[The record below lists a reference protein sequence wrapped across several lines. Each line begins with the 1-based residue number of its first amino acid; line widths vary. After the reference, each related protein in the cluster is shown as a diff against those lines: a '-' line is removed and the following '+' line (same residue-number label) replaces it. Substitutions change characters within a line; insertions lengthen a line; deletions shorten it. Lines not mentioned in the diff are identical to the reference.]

1 MTEFTREPCKVIH
14 LTSEDKALIED
25 LEALAEVR
33 GKPRDHYIQ
42 INAVSYVAPED
53 ARRIGITPDD
63 QALLREHN
71 AQRSC
76 HEEQLEIRR
85 QKEDKAFADALRRY
99 TEMQQRTIWQ
109 RITALFGRES

>member
-14 LTSEDKALIED
+14 LTSEDKALIDD
-25 LEALAEVR
+25 LETLAELK
-33 GKPRDHYIQ
+33 GKPRNHFYANIT
-42 INAVSYVAPED
+42 SYVAPED
-53 ARRIGITPDD
+53 ARRIGNTPDD

-71 AQRSC
+71 AQRRC

-109 RITALFGRES
+109 RIKALFGGGR